1 LKLLVSLVLA
11 LALPAAAQEVLDV
24 ERAEIFVVDGG
35 WVSVDGGTWLST
47 GQTMRTAAELVD
59 LRTQNASFVAKP
71 PVQADL
77 KWLGVGVALGLAL
90 GVAASVAVAV
100 SLTPR

>member
-1 LKLLVSLVLA
+1 MRLA
-11 LALPAAAQEVLDV
+11 LALALVLASPAAAQEILDV
-24 ERAEIFVVDGG
+24 ELAHVLVVDGG
-35 WVSVDGGTWLST
+35 WVDVDGGTWMST
-47 GQTMRTAAELVD
+47 GQTLRTATELVD
-59 LRTQNASFVAKP
+59 LRAQNASFVAKP

-100 SLTPR
+100 SLAPR